1 MSLDVINN
9 NPKMLREWI
18 EQAKVREKKYREE
31 HPDSLIPLF
40 EAELRELG
48 YDFEISNQT
57 LTFMPKHK
65 KTILPIA
72 IRYYQEAKKLGKDN
86 EQEHFLSF
94 FHFKGFDD
102 VVPMLLEDFHSTKTK
117 DLTRWFIGSCLY
129 EIRSKSYIPEY
140 LEIISNAAYGSN
152 RQLLILLM
160 GEWKVEDAIPILIE
174 LLEDEDVRLHAI
186 SALGYFKREEFRPYF
201 ERFENSKH
209 SGWRKYARAAL
220 KKLDKQQNSSV
231 SGNGE
236 LRL

>member
-18 EQAKVREKKYREE
+18 EQSKVDEKKYREE

-40 EAELRELG
+40 ETELRELG
-48 YDFEISNQT
+48 FSFEISNQI

-65 KTILPIA
+65 KAILPIA
-72 IRYYQEAKKLGKDN
+72 VKYYLKAKALGKGN
-86 EQEHFLSF
+86 EQEFFLSF
-94 FHFKGFDD
+94 FHFKGFEE
-102 VVPMLLEDFHSTKTK
+102 VVPMLLQDFCACNAN
-117 DLTRWFIGSCLY
+117 DMIGWTIAEHLY
-129 EIRSKSYIPEY
+129 QIRSKAYIPEY

-152 RQLLILLM
+152 RQMLILLM
-160 GEWKVEDAIPILIE
+160 GEWKIEPAIPVLIE
-174 LLEDEDVRLHAI
+174 LLEDENVRLHAI

-220 KKLDKQQNSSV
+220 KKLDKQ
-231 SGNGE
+231 
-236 LRL
+236 